1 MARSITMQEVQ
12 KHNKLG
18 NAWLVVDGDVY
29 DLSKFAKMHPGG
41 EGILADYLGK
51 DSTQVF
57 FELHKLEVLGQYQR
71 LRIGRLDSA
80 LKGPRLVDQLK
91 PGTLSRVPYGEVGYW
106 QGQPSPFYSASHH
119 KFRVALREIIQRELT
134 PQLKSMELSGKTPS
148 HALFKTMA
156 KQGYLVC
163 RAGKGP
169 WMDDA
174 LLSKLGITLPGGLK
188 ASEFDLFHELIAHQE
203 AGHYLSPS
211 VADGIGGGF
220 VISLPAVMHWATD
233 AVRER
238 VTAEC
243 LTGEKRIC
251 LAVTEPFVGS
261 DVAGL
266 KTTAKKSECG
276 RYYIVNGA
284 KKWITAGLDAD
295 YFVTAVRTGG
305 QGAGGLS
312 TLLVPR
318 TEGLTTKLIQTAY
331 GPSAGTSYVLYE
343 NVKVPVE
350 NLLGKEGKGF
360 QVIMSNF
367 NHERWFANCGTIA
380 AMREIT
386 QEVFKWAVQRK
397 VFGKSLISQM
407 SIRQKLGLMIAKV
420 EACQSW
426 LEQMTYTMSKMSYAE
441 QAKLAGPHALLK
453 VFATRMSWDI
463 ADDSCQI
470 LGGRA
475 LTKTGM
481 GRKIELYMRSAKYAA
496 ILAGSEEIM
505 ADLGVRQAMKFWPK
519 DARL

>member
-1 MARSITMQEVQ
+1 MARSFTMQDVQ
-12 KHNKLG
+12 QHNKLG
-18 NAWLVVDGDVY
+18 DAWIVVDGDVY
-29 DLSKFAKMHPGG
+29 DISKFAKMHPGG
-41 EGILADYLGK
+41 EGILTDYLGK
-51 DSTQVF
+51 DCTEVF

-71 LRIGRLDSA
+71 LRIGRLA
-80 LKGPRLVDQLK
+80 TAPKGPRLVDQLK
-91 PGTLSRVPYGEVGYW
+91 PGTLSKVPYAEVGFW
-106 QGQPSPFYSASHH
+106 QGQPSAYWNASHH
-119 KFRVALREIIQRELT
+119 KFRIAFREILQRELV
-134 PQLKSMELSGKTPS
+134 PQLKSMELSNKTPS
-148 HALFKTMA
+148 HALFKTLA

-169 WMDDA
+169 WMNDA
-174 LLSKLGITLPGGLK
+174 LLAKLGISLPGGIK
-188 ASEFDLFHELIAHQE
+188 ASEYDLFHELIAHQE
-203 AGHYLSPS
+203 SALVGSPS
-211 VADGIGGGF
+211 VMDGIGGGF
-220 VISLPAVMHWATD
+220 VISLPAVMHFAQGG
-233 AVRER
+233 VKER

-305 QGAGGLS
+305 AGAGGIS
-312 TLLVPR
+312 ALLVPR
-318 TEGLTTKLIQTAY
+318 TEGLSTKLISTAY
-331 GPSAGTSYVLYE
+331 GGSAGTSYVLYE

-360 QVIMSNF
+360 HVIMANF
-367 NHERWFANCGTIA
+367 NHERWFVNAGVIA
-380 AMREIT
+380 GMRDVTSET
-386 QEVFKWAVQRK
+386 FKWAVQRK

-407 SIRQKLGLMIAKV
+407 SVRQKIGLMIAKT

-426 LEQMTYTMSKMSYAE
+426 LEQVTYQMSKMSYAE
-441 QAKLAGPHALLK
+441 QVKLAGPHALLK
-453 VFATRMSWDI
+453 VFCTRMLWDI
-463 ADDSCQI
+463 TDESCQI
-470 LGGRA
+470 FGGRA

-481 GRKIELYMRSAKYAA
+481 GRKIELNMRSAKYPA